1 MWRRS
6 ATFTA
11 AELWIFLTG
20 NEDKLRDIEEM
31 QSANSE
37 RPGSGSDGSFLGSLI
52 GYRYMPLMR

>member
-1 MWRRS
+1 M
-6 ATFTA
+6 A